1 MFLKKGWIRVFSLL
15 CIVFLFLGF
24 TGISKR
30 KMDKVIEEGKVLQEA
45 FASYYK
51 DHGAYPDKIMELKPY
66 LDGKVKYIKIPFI
79 EFENEAFIKVK
90 KYMVFVR
97 IFDNSRSLSIS
108 DRYRYGYEIV
118 YFPYISLIIK
128 RWLIYNPSETYV
140 DRCYELVK
148 KRYRGWAVVERYR
161 TDGELNRILT
171 EEESKKNLY
180 EIQRNDIPYDCW
192 YYKHRFKR
200 DEKWW

>member
-15 CIVFLFLGF
+15 CIVFLFSGF

-51 DHGAYPDKIMELKPY
+51 DHGAYPDKIMDLKPY

-108 DRYRYGYEIV
+108 DRYRYGYEIS
-118 YFPYISLIIK
+118 YFPYISLIIR
-128 RWLIYNPSETYV
+128 RWLIYNPSEIYV
-140 DRCYELVK
+140 DRCYEFVK
-148 KRYRGWAVVERYR
+148 KRYRGWAVVECYDRN
-161 TDGELNRILT
+161 GGVNWILGDPNVP
-171 EEESKKNLY
+171 ENDLGAISLY
-180 EIQRNDIPYDCW
+180 YE
-192 YYKHRFKR
+192 HRFKR
-200 DEKWW
+200 DEEW